1 MDPFGLDA
9 VVDRLKKEI
18 LPEIEAILTNWIDRA
33 EAVVTRLD
41 GASVTL
47 NLKKEKPNEIPSISP
62 SAPGAIG
69 TYDYGTKH
77 PTVGAP

>member
-47 NLKKEKPNEIPSISP
+47 NLKKEKPNETPSINP

-69 TYDYGTKH
+69 TADYGTKY